1 MAQYTAVGNALERA
15 LNSMV
20 EDELVNADAANQCF
34 GTLQNLWTHPTSN
47 YQLDLRVNR
56 ADLQNYRI
64 TLEEIDLFAT
74 NATVTVESLGN
85 NVFKQWHSRSIHV
98 SGPRGGMKGTPHERE
113 CEPKHEPRK
122 KK

>member
-1 MAQYTAVGNALERA
+1 MKEICARDIG
-15 LNSMV
+15 
-20 EDELVNADAANQCF
+20 ELRSSKNPRLAPKTTTKITTNKK
-34 GTLQNLWTHPTSN
+34 WTHPTSN